1 MSAFVLRRLVD
12 ALAAVLG
19 VSTLAFLALRLSG
32 DPVALLVTEY
42 ATEAEIARVRQV
54 LGLDRPLWVQYARF
68 LGDVL
73 RGDFGESLRFI
84 RPAAALVRETLPAT
98 VELATAALLIAVVVA
113 VPLGIVAALRRGT
126 LVDGAVTVAATV
138 GQSMPYFWLGILLI
152 MLFAVRWGWL
162 PSFGHGSWR
171 HLVLPAV
178 TLAMTPMA
186 RTARLVRSGLL
197 EVLSQDYIRTARAK
211 GLAPP
216 RVVVHHALRNAA
228 IPVVTILAL
237 DFGTLLGGAV
247 VTETIFAWPGVGRL
261 IVTAIQSRDYPV
273 VQAAVFYLAM
283 VFVLLHLL
291 LDLLYARLDPR
302 IRYQ

>member
-1 MSAFVLRRLVD
+1 M
-12 ALAAVLG
+12 
-19 VSTLAFLALRLSG
+19 
-32 DPVALLVTEY
+32 
-42 ATEAEIARVRQV
+42 
-54 LGLDRPLWVQYARF
+54 
-68 LGDVL
+68 
-73 RGDFGESLRFI
+73 
-84 RPAAALVRETLPAT
+84 
-98 VELATAALLIAVVVA
+98 
-113 VPLGIVAALRRGT
+113 PLGIVAALRRGT
-126 LVDGAVTVAATV
+126 LIDGAVTVAATM

-261 IVTAIQSRDYPV
+261 IVTAIQSRDYP
-273 VQAAVFYLAM
+273 
-283 VFVLLHLL
+283 
-291 LDLLYARLDPR
+291 
-302 IRYQ
+302 